1 MEKKPYLNAN
11 LIKKYH
17 QDIVYNY
24 AEYPT
29 KDHWSFDFQG
39 AQYKEAMLEWL
50 KKNKDKKVFFYVHI
64 PFCEQLCWF
73 CTCSKFITK
82 DYNNVTEY
90 LKYLNKEIDILFHFL
105 NENKINL
112 NVGTVFFG
120 GGSPTILNK
129 DDLKKLVDKLRN
141 LFDWSNVEFFT
152 IESDPRRVD
161 EERLIYN
168 HEVCG
173 ANRISFGMQDLDPEV
188 QRRVN
193 RIQPSKLFED
203 ILTEKVRTMYKEI
216 AFDLLI
222 GQPGQTVESME
233 KTCDGIL
240 ELKPTLV
247 QLSLMAYKP
256 WVAKYQIR
264 MVEDGPLPD
273 FFERKEL
280 MDVIHKKLNA
290 GGYIRTGFECY
301 SLPNSPMTKAFKDG
315 EAHYGA
321 SGHQPGGRVNF
332 IAVGSSSMSNLG
344 NDYYVQNFYDLTS
357 YKKTLDKGVLPT
369 FRGMKLS
376 EDDKIRQHATQQIRS
391 YFKLDYKNF
400 EREFKIN
407 FANYFSK
414 EIKYLDEL
422 VQDGLVEIE
431 QDSILITDIGRDFV
445 QNIMNIFDKY
455 DPPTKSYKERLET
468 VRKAKAA
475 QSEILERI

>member
-1 MEKKPYLNAN
+1 MKKTSLNAN

-29 KDHWSFDFQG
+29 KDHWSFDFNNNDHKK
-39 AQYKEAMLEWL
+39 ALAEWIP
-50 KKNKDKKVFFYVHI
+50 NNSDKKIFFYVHI

-82 DYNNVTEY
+82 DYERVKDY
-90 LKYLNKEIDILFHFL
+90 LVYLNKEIDILFNFL
-105 NENKINL
+105 NEKKIKL

-129 DDLKKLVDKLRN
+129 EDLKKLVDKLKG
-141 LFDWSNVEFFT
+141 LFNWSNVDFFT

-193 RIQPSKLFED
+193 RIQPAKLFED
-203 ILTEKVRTMYKEI
+203 ILTDRVRKMYKEI

-222 GQPGQTVESME
+222 GQPGQTVKTMA
-233 KTCDGIL
+233 KTCDEIIR
-240 ELKPTLV
+240 LKPTLV

-256 WVAKYQIR
+256 WVAKFQIR
-264 MVEDGPLPD
+264 MLEEGPLPD

-280 MDVIHKKLNA
+280 LEIIHQKLKT

-301 SLPNSPMTKAFKDG
+301 SLPDSPMTKAYQAG

-344 NDYYVQNFYDLTS
+344 NDYYVQNFYDISS
-357 YKKTLDKGVLPT
+357 YKKALDKNLLPS

-391 YFKLDYKNF
+391 YFKIDFKNF
-400 EREFKIN
+400 KKQFNIN
-407 FANYFSK
+407 FREHFSK
-414 EIKYLDEL
+414 EIKYLNDFAK
-422 VQDGLVEIE
+422 DGLVEIS
-431 QDSILITDIGRDFV
+431 DNSILLNEIGRDFV
-445 QNIMNIFDKY
+445 QNIMNVFDRY
-455 DPPTKSYKERLET
+455 DPPGKSYQDRLVT
-468 VRKAKAA
+468 AKKAKESQAA
-475 QSEILERI
+475 VQEQI